1 MIHNSNIMTEQELLS
16 QLNKLQ
22 NIKPDNQWK
31 NDNRE
36 ILFNQITGGQEEIK
50 VGWFKVLENMLPQQ
64 LIRQLSQPVWAVV
77 LIMAIV
83 FGGGIASLNASRDTK
98 PGDSLYIAKVI
109 SEKAQL
115 AITFNEKEKAKLGI
129 EFAGNRAKEITQV
142 LAEADNVIKEK
153 EAKVEKLTR
162 DFKKEIK
169 QVKSRLVKINIMQ
182 KSQDIEGAKDIT
194 DDELST
200 TTDEAIGVFSANLEK
215 SDQRME
221 ISEPNTTTTDEQPSD
236 STAQDQAET
245 AATGAVSED
254 PVSDEAEQVDD
265 LAKILAEAEKLF
277 DEKDY
282 GGTLD
287 KLSEANNKIDQT
299 GANSSAEEQ
308 DQDIAPATDNMDNEE
323 DGPSNEA
330 EDKTETETETETETA
345 DSIEK

>member
-1 MIHNSNIMTEQELLS
+1 MTEQELLS

-22 NIKPDNQWK
+22 NIKPVNQWK

-36 ILFNQITGGQEEIK
+36 ILLNQISCGEEMMK

-64 LIRQLSQPVWAVV
+64 LIRQLFQPVWAVV
-77 LIMAIV
+77 LIMVIV
-83 FGGGIASLNASRDTK
+83 FGGGIVSLNASRDTK

-142 LAEADNVIKEK
+142 LAEADSVIKEK
-153 EAKVEKLTR
+153 EAKIEKLTR

-169 QVKSRLVKINIMQ
+169 QVKSRLVKINIIQ
-182 KSQDIEGAKDIT
+182 KSQDIEGEEDFI
-194 DDELST
+194 DDELNI

-221 ISEPNTTTTDEQPSD
+221 ISEPNTTATDEQPSD

-245 AATGAVSED
+245 AAAGAVSED
-254 PVSDEAEQVDD
+254 STSDEAEQRDD
-265 LAKILAEAEKLF
+265 LAKVLDEAEKLF
-277 DEKDY
+277 NEKDY
-282 GGTLD
+282 DGTLD
-287 KLSEANNKIDQT
+287 ELAKVKNMLDQT
-299 GANSSAEEQ
+299 GANSSVEAQ
-308 DQDIAPATDNMDNEE
+308 DTASTTDNMDATG
-323 DGPSNEA
+323 DEA
-330 EDKTETETETETETA
+330 EDKAETA
-345 DSIEK
+345 SSTEENN